1 MTDLPE
7 DLAVPTPDDDAVDPV
22 DAEPVPEEE
31 TTGFAELGLRPEILG
46 ALNTLGYEEPT
57 PIQRETIPPIISGR
71 DLLGQAATGTGKT
84 AAFALPI
91 LERIVVGATAEP
103 IALVLVPTRELAV
116 QVSEAIYK
124 YGRELDAHVLPIYG
138 GQPIV
143 HQLKVL
149 KRGVHVVVAT
159 PGRAVDHIN
168 RGTLPLDAV
177 ELVVLDEADEMLD
190 MGFAEDIDA
199 ILDACPFE
207 RQTVLFSATMPS
219 RIASIAKRH
228 LKDPVR
234 IQVNREAVAAGEAPR
249 VRQSA
254 YLVARS
260 HKAAALGR
268 ILDVESPTAA
278 IVFCKTRGEVDEL
291 TETLNGRGYR
301 AEALHG
307 GMNQEQRDRVMAR
320 LRSGTAELLVATDV
334 AARGLDVDQLTHVVN
349 FDVPSAPESYVHRIG
364 RVGRAGREGVAITL
378 AEPRQRRLLDNIE
391 RLTKQTIKI
400 EKIPTVADLRAR
412 QMELT
417 LDQVREALESD
428 DLQRFRAVV
437 DALSDEFE
445 LVDVALA
452 AVKLV
457 HEASG
462 ATEDVEEIPDIA
474 TRDKHAG
481 KGKNDKWDKGSKGK
495 GGKSWDKDKPG
506 KGYQGKKDRDDRGP
520 REPRGPQGDTS
531 RLYVG
536 AGRGDGVRPQDLVGA
551 IAGETH
557 LRGNDIGAIRIFDR
571 FALVEVPTDAVD
583 RVIDAMKATTIRG
596 KKAAVRKDR
605 GDHD

>member
-7 DLAVPTPDDDAVDPV
+7 DLAVPTPDDD
-22 DAEPVPEEE
+22 DASDAALAPEEE
-31 TTGFAELGLRPEILG
+31 TTGFADLGLRPEILG

-91 LERIVVGATAEP
+91 LERIVVGAAAEP

-219 RIASIAKRH
+219 RIASVAKRH

-234 IQVNREAVAAGEAPR
+234 IQVNREAVAAGESPR

-391 RLTKQTIKI
+391 RLTKQTIK
-400 EKIPTVADLRAR
+400 
-412 QMELT
+412 MELT

-452 AVKLV
+452 AVKLA

-474 TRDKHAG
+474 TREKHPG
-481 KGKNDKWDKGSKGK
+481 KGDKWDKGSKGK

-506 KGYQGKKDRDDRGP
+506 KGYQGKKDRDDRAP

-571 FALVEVPTDAVD
+571 FALVEVPTDSVD